1 MQQINEQQMV
11 SRQSNIMAHPKQ
23 VNILNYVNKVFIPNL
38 KSEIKPLKIQG
49 TPVENCACRQSESLK

>member
-1 MQQINEQQMV
+1 MV

>member
-1 MQQINEQQMV
+1 
-11 SRQSNIMAHPKQ
+11 MAHPKQ

-49 TPVENCACRQSESLK
+49 TPVENCACRQSESLKWVCVRLSVIFYLIKT